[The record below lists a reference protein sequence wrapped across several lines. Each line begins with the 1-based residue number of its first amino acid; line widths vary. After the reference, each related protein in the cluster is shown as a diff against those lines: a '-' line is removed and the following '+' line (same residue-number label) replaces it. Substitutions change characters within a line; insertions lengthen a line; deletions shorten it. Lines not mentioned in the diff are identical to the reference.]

1 MDLQEDFREEDNLEE
16 GESNSQESEFQE
28 NDYNF
33 KEGDKVNLVI
43 ETETGLGYTVLINE
57 EFDGLLFRSEVF
69 QELEENMEVV
79 GYIKNIREDGKID
92 VSLRPQGFR
101 NVIGSDVDKVLARLK
116 DSREGFILITDKS
129 SPDSIRFH
137 MKMSKKA
144 FKKAVGNLYKQK
156 LIVIKEDRIELV

>member
-1 MDLQEDFREEDNLEE
+1 MDLQE
-16 GESNSQESEFQE
+16 
-28 NDYNF
+28 
-33 KEGDKVNLVI
+33 GDKVHLVI
-43 ETETGLGYTVLINE
+43 EAETSLGYTVLINE

-69 QELEENMEVV
+69 QELEQNMEVT

-101 NVIGSDVDKVLARLK
+101 NVIDSDVENVLKRLK
-116 DSREGFILITDKS
+116 DSKEGFILITDKS

-156 LIVIKEDRIELV
+156 RIVIKEDRIELAVGNGSKH

>member
-1 MDLQEDFREEDNLEE
+1 MDLQEDFREEDDNLQEE
-16 GESNSQESEFQE
+16 GNSQEPEM
-28 NDYNF
+28 YL

-43 ETETGLGYTVLINE
+43 ETETGLGYTVFINE

-69 QELEENMEVV
+69 QELEENMEVT
-79 GYIKNIREDGKID
+79 GYIKQIREDGKID

-101 NVIGSDVDKVLARLK
+101 NVIDADVEKVLEKLK
-116 DSREGFILITDKS
+116 NSREGFLLLTDKS

-144 FKKAVGNLYKQK
+144 FKKAVGNLYRQK
-156 LIVIKEDRIELV
+156 LITIETDRIVLVK

>member
-1 MDLQEDFREEDNLEE
+1 VQ
-16 GESNSQESEFQE
+16 
-28 NDYNF
+28 
-33 KEGDKVNLVI
+33 LVI

-69 QELEENMEVV
+69 QELEENMEVT
-79 GYIKNIREDGKID
+79 GYVKNIREDGKID

-101 NVIGSDVDKVLARLK
+101 NVINSDVDKVLARLK

-156 LIVIKEDRIELV
+156 LIVIKEDRIELVK

>member
-1 MDLQEDFREEDNLEE
+1 MSLQEDLYEEEDNLQDGVDNFEE
-16 GESNSQESEFQE
+16 PEM
-28 NDYNF
+28 YL

-79 GYIKNIREDGKID
+79 GYIKKIREDGKID

-101 NVIGSDVDKVLARLK
+101 NVIDADVEKVLEKLK
-116 DSREGFILITDKS
+116 NSREGFLLLTDKS

-156 LIVIKEDRIELV
+156 LILIKEDRIELA

>member
-1 MDLQEDFREEDNLEE
+1 MDLQE
-16 GESNSQESEFQE
+16 GENDFQE
-28 NDYNF
+28 NEYDF
-33 KEGDKVNLVI
+33 KEGDKVNLII

-79 GYIKNIREDGKID
+79 GYIKKIREDGKID

-101 NVIGSDVDKVLARLK
+101 NVIDSDVEKVLEKLK
-116 DSREGFILITDKS
+116 KSREGFLLLTDKS

-144 FKKAVGNLYKQK
+144 FKKAVGNLYRQK
-156 LIVIKEDRIELV
+156 LILIKEDRIELV

>member
-1 MDLQEDFREEDNLEE
+1 MDLL
-16 GESNSQESEFQE
+16 
-28 NDYNF
+28 
-33 KEGDKVNLVI
+33 EGDKVQLVI
-43 ETETGLGYTVLINE
+43 ETETALGYTVLIND
-57 EFDGLLFRSEVF
+57 EFEGLLFRSEVF
-69 QELEENMEVV
+69 QDIEENMELV
-79 GYIKNIREDGKID
+79 GFIKKIREDGKID

-101 NVIGSDVDKVLARLK
+101 NVIDSDVDKVLSKLK

-156 LIVIKEDRIELV
+156 LIMIKEDRIELVK

>member
-1 MDLQEDFREEDNLEE
+1 MGLQEDLQEGKDNLQE
-16 GESNSQESEFQE
+16 GENNSEAQEMNLQE
-28 NDYNF
+28 G
-33 KEGDKVNLVI
+33 EKVSLII

-69 QELEENMEVV
+69 QDLEENMEVT

-101 NVIGSDVDKVLARLK
+101 NVINSDVDKVLAKLK
-116 DSREGFILITDKS
+116 DSRDGFILITDKS

-156 LIVIKEDRIELV
+156 LIVIKEDRIELI

>member
-1 MDLQEDFREEDNLEE
+1 MSLQEDFNQEDSNLNTE
-16 GESNSQESEFQE
+16 NSMPEF
-28 NDYNF
+28 DYDF

-57 EFDGLLFRSEVF
+57 EFDGLLFRSEVY
-69 QELEENMEVV
+69 QDLEENMEVT

-101 NVIGSDVDKVLARLK
+101 NVIDTDTQKVLDKLK
-116 DSREGFILITDKS
+116 NSKDGFIMLTDKS
-129 SPDSIRFH
+129 SPDAIRFH

-156 LIVIKEDRIELV
+156 LITLEADRIVLV

>member
-1 MDLQEDFREEDNLEE
+1 M
-16 GESNSQESEFQE
+16 ESEDREMDFQ
-28 NDYNF
+28 
-33 KEGDKVNLVI
+33 EGDKVQLII
-43 ETETGLGYTVLINE
+43 ETETGLGFTVLIND
-57 EFDGLLFRSEVF
+57 EFEGLLFRSEVF
-69 QELEENMEVV
+69 QELEEGMEVT

-101 NVIGSDVDKVLARLK
+101 NVIDSDVEKVLTKLK
-116 DSREGFILITDKS
+116 DSREGFLLLTDKS

>member
-1 MDLQEDFREEDNLEE
+1 MDLQEDALEGTMNL
-16 GESNSQESEFQE
+16 
-28 NDYNF
+28 
-33 KEGDKVNLVI
+33 KEGDKVSLVI

-69 QELEENMEVV
+69 QELEENMEVT
-79 GYIKNIREDGKID
+79 GYVKNIREDGKID

-101 NVIGSDVDKVLARLK
+101 NVIDSDVDKVLARLK
-116 DSREGFILITDKS
+116 DSKEGFILITDKS

>member
-1 MDLQEDFREEDNLEE
+1 MSLQEDLSEEENLQEE
-16 GESNSQESEFQE
+16 NKSQEPEM
-28 NDYNF
+28 YL
-33 KEGDKVNLVI
+33 KEGDKVNLII

-101 NVIGSDVDKVLARLK
+101 NVIDSDVEKVLNKLK
-116 DSREGFILITDKS
+116 ESREGFLLVTDKS

-137 MKMSKKA
+137 LKMSKKS

-156 LIVIKEDRIELV
+156 LIVIKEDRIELLK

>member
-1 MDLQEDFREEDNLEE
+1 MDLQDDFREEEDNLQE
-16 GESNSQESEFQE
+16 GEENPQEQE
-28 NDYNF
+28 MYL

-69 QELEENMEVV
+69 EELEENMEVV

-101 NVIGSDVDKVLARLK
+101 NVIDSDVDKVLARLK

-156 LIVIKEDRIELV
+156 LIVIKEDRIELVS